1 MNLPTGRDIALV
13 ILIIE
18 AFVLSL
24 VPLTAFYF
32 GIRGMQALRRKLD
45 PLIPQTQMRLRRVAQ
60 TTQAVSQRA
69 ISPIIALSCLWA
81 RVRHTGRALAR
92 EMAPSGSGRRFGRGS
107 PITTEEK
114 AK

>member
-1 MNLPTGRDIALV
+1 VDIPTGRDIALV

-32 GIRGMQALRRKLD
+32 GIRMQALRRKLD